1 MGERSQRLQERA
13 RSPVRGLE
21 TPCWENVRLILQTS
35 CLPCFSRGRGPID
48 KVFYPF
54 MDYFQNPKDG
64 NWKMRLIFSYVLV
77 RCESYGGGPRSFQH
91 PGLVSWKTIFHE
103 PGFGVGEWFQASS
116 VLNLL
121 CTLLIFLL
129 SQLHF
134 RSSCTS
140 SQRLGTPDSRH
151 YFIF

>member
-1 MGERSQRLQERA
+1 
-13 RSPVRGLE
+13 
-21 TPCWENVRLILQTS
+21 
-35 CLPCFSRGRGPID
+35 
-48 KVFYPF
+48 
-54 MDYFQNPKDG
+54 
-64 NWKMRLIFSYVLV
+64 MRLIFSYVLV

-134 RSSCTS
+134 RSSGIGS
-140 SQRLGTPDSRH
+140 WGLGTPALQGKYCMEQKKISNLHRLSNLGRGLSTGSLLSPPLNPTLCSEPRGH
-151 YFIF
+151 NRTSSALSSAWIILIKNTKK